1 MTQPRSPE
9 HRQELAALHAL
20 HALDGEE
27 ARAFARHLQD
37 EGAEA
42 QASRAEV
49 GGFVQ
54 AAGDLGLLTPP
65 VLPSPQLRNHLFA
78 RIAKE
83 PQQSIPGPESFVFLK
98 AAQGEWVAVMPGM
111 TVKVLF
117 ADPENGRTTSL
128 VRMAAG
134 THYAAHRHAAAEE
147 VYVLQ
152 GGCVCAGQPLLPGDY
167 HRAAGGSVHIDTHPN
182 DGCLLLVISS
192 PKNEML

>member
-1 MTQPRSPE
+1 MTQPKSPE
-9 HRQELAALHAL
+9 HRQELAALHGL
-20 HALDGEE
+20 HALDGDE
-27 ARAFARHLQD
+27 ASGFARHLLD

-42 QASRAEV
+42 QASRTEV
-49 GGFVQ
+49 AGFVQ
-54 AAGDLGLLTPP
+54 TAGELGLLTPP
-65 VLPSPQLRNHLFA
+65 VSPPPQLRNHLFA

-83 PQQSIPGPESFVFLK
+83 PQQPVPGPESFVFLK
-98 AAQGEWVAVMPGM
+98 AAQGEWVTIMPGM

-117 ADPENGRTTSL
+117 ADPESGRTTSL

-147 VYVLQ
+147 VYVLE

-167 HRAAGGSVHIDTHPN
+167 HRAAAGSVHVDTYTD

-192 PKNEML
+192 SRNEML